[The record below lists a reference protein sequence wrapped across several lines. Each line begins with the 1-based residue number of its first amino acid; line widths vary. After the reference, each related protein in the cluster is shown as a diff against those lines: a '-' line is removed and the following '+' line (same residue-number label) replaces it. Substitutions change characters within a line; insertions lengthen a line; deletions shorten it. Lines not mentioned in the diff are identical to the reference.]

1 MRIPQYEQRIIA
13 DPAKRTQVNLKEPE
27 TFRDLSSLQ
36 RQTKSAEK
44 SINLA
49 GDIYYDMKKQRDQG
63 IVDEFTNQY
72 NVEKINKVNEL
83 RTQYKGANSTKIVD
97 EFSKWHNDY
106 LATHLGI
113 GPSGGATTLILEN
126 DEQIEG
132 AKRALADDLPTSI
145 NSLSS
150 YAATELSNYRNNQF
164 EGKIYGLADK
174 LSKERDANNIGI
186 YISTIEGSM
195 ASHYAGESAEYI
207 NMQSKKTIS
216 SALATNVR
224 NDMASAPELAMIKLQ
239 NDVFAHHLAGDDI
252 NALEKE
258 AVAAFKEKQSVT
270 VAEQGLNGFDI
281 AHGLNEESFAAIKPV
296 LDRQGGADVI
306 LAQIKESANTK
317 QQSMALAKRQSEA
330 FGLNESTTNILN
342 SLEVISGA
350 DYTEDQRATAR
361 NNLNALF
368 GNLNKGG
375 ADAKYLANLIN
386 TTSDEVNAFGKLKSD
401 MAMYRTSGQMYKDDA
416 ARDEYMAISRELQK
430 QKDHIKADSVRVGE
444 MMAAIDRGEYSD
456 YRSFDFEG
464 LHGVSKFEVL
474 NAIRSNQKYK
484 RAEQLAKANG
494 YNLSKETATA
504 FKNVSKADASDSPLL
519 YGEFNKA
526 FKDLTLEYYKRNKT
540 FPTDVAEISRIA
552 NQAYNNMLSE
562 DPIVN
567 AIMDTAQTA
576 VKEKADLAKGEKY
589 VSLSDLIENVADEM
603 DDDVF
608 DELSD
613 DEKKEVAKLI
623 LNGNMY
629 AAKTYIKGGSQ

>member
-36 RQTKSAEK
+36 RQTKSIEK
-44 SINLA
+44 SANLA

-83 RTQYKGANSTKIVD
+83 RNQYKGANSTKIVD

-113 GPSGGATTLILEN
+113 GQDAGKDTLILEN

-150 YAATELSNYRNNQF
+150 YAATELSNYRNHQF

-224 NDMASAPELAMIKLQ
+224 NDMASNPSLAMLKLQ
-239 NDVFAHHLAGDDI
+239 DGVFAHHLSGDDI

-258 AVAAFKEKQSVT
+258 SVAAFEELQSLE
-270 VAEQGLNGFDI
+270 VAKARASGWTINHTLS
-281 AHGLNEESFAAIKPV
+281 EEEFAAIKPI

-306 LAQIKESANTK
+306 LARINNSANTK
-317 QQSMALAKRQSEA
+317 KQSIALAQKQSEA
-330 FGLNESTTNILN
+330 NYFNDSLYGIMGDLEVLSSAAYSDEQKSSAQKDLSDRYAGLN
-342 SLEVISGA
+342 
-350 DYTEDQRATAR
+350 Q
-361 NNLNALF
+361 
-368 GNLNKGG
+368 KGF
-375 ADAKYLANLIN
+375 
-386 TTSDEVNAFGKLKSD
+386 FGKVMGKLVTDTNDGVMAYASLKDS
-401 MAMYRTSGQMYKDDA
+401 MRALRSTGMMYKDET
-416 ARDEYMAISRELQK
+416 ARQEYMALSEEKARQDQL
-430 QKDHIKADSVRVGE
+430 IKNDGARVNE
-444 MMAAIDRGEYSD
+444 MMDLIDKGDYSD
-456 YRSFDFEG
+456 FRSFDFTG
-464 LHGVSKFEVL
+464 MHPMSVAMVFDKM
-474 NAIRSNQKYK
+474 RSEYRYK
-484 RAEQLAKANG
+484 KVEQLAAANG
-494 YNLSKETATA
+494 FDLNKQSTTA
-504 FKNVSKADASDSPLL
+504 FKDVSGEDAAKSPALYSLFKKEYKDNLL
-519 YGEFNKA
+519 GY
-526 FKDLTLEYYKRNKT
+526 FKQHNT
-540 FPTDVAEISRIA
+540 FPDDVAVLSSMGKR
-552 NQAYNNMLSE
+552 AYASLAEKDNVTLALVNTAQKAVATRQNMLKDNKIISF
-562 DPIVN
+562 
-567 AIMDTAQTA
+567 
-576 VKEKADLAKGEKY
+576 ADL
-589 VSLSDLIENVADEM
+589 VNSVADEM
-603 DDDVF
+603 TDDVY

-613 DEKKEVAKLI
+613 DDKKDVAKEL
-623 LNGNMY
+623 LGGNIY
-629 AAKTYIKGGSQ
+629 GVTAFIKGSLQ

>member
-36 RQTKSAEK
+36 RQTKSIEK
-44 SINLA
+44 TANLGA
-49 GDIYYDMKKQRDQG
+49 DLYLDMKKQRDQG

-132 AKRALADDLPTSI
+132 ARKALADDLPTSI

-150 YAATELSNYRNNQF
+150 YAATELNNYRNHQF

-207 NMQSKKTIS
+207 NMQSKKNIS

-239 NDVFAHHLAGDDI
+239 NNVFAHHLSGDDI

-258 AVAAFKEKQSVT
+258 AVAAFEEKQSLD
-270 VAEQGLNGFDI
+270 VAKARAAGFSVDHTLS
-281 AHGLNEESFAAIKPV
+281 AESFAAIKPI

-306 LAQIKESANTK
+306 LARINNSADTK
-317 QQSMALAKRQSEA
+317 KQSIALAQRQSESN
-330 FGLNESTTNILN
+330 FLNDSM
-342 SLEVISGA
+342 
-350 DYTEDQRATAR
+350 Y
-361 NNLNALF
+361 NALSTMDI
-368 GNLNKGG
+368 LSSSQYSDEQK
-375 ADAKYLANLIN
+375 AEAQKNLISIYSRLN
-386 TTSDEVNAFGKLKSD
+386 QNGFSGKALGKLMTDTNDGVLEYAKLTDDMKSLRSTGL
-401 MAMYRTSGQMYKDDA
+401 MYRDEA
-416 ARDEYMAISRELQK
+416 ARQEYMALDAEKRK
-430 QKDHIKADSVRVGE
+430 QNQLRKNDSARIGE
-444 MMAAIDRGEYSD
+444 MMELIDRGD
-456 YRSFDFEG
+456 YTDFRSFDFTG
-464 LHGVSKFEVL
+464 MHPMSVATVL
-474 NAIRSNQKYK
+474 DKMRSEYRYK
-484 RAEQLAKANG
+484 KTEQLAAANG
-494 YNLSKETATA
+494 FDLKKQTSDA
-504 FKNVSKADASDSPLL
+504 FKNISGIDAAHSPVLYDSFKKL
-519 YGEFNKA
+519 
-526 FKDLTLEYYKRNKT
+526 FKDNLLGYYKQHNT
-540 FPTDVAEISRIA
+540 FPTDVSELSRMAANAYGSMAEQDSVDLALMKTSQKAVAIRK
-552 NQAYNNMLSE
+552 NML
-562 DPIVN
+562 
-567 AIMDTAQTA
+567 MDN
-576 VKEKADLAKGEKY
+576 KF
-589 VSLSDLIENVADEM
+589 VSFEDLIKSIADEM
-603 DDDVF
+603 TDDAY
-608 DELSD
+608 DELD
-613 DEKKEVAKLI
+613 DNDKKDIAKQI
-623 LNGNMY
+623 LSGNIY
-629 AAKTYIKGGSQ
+629 GATAFVKGSLQ